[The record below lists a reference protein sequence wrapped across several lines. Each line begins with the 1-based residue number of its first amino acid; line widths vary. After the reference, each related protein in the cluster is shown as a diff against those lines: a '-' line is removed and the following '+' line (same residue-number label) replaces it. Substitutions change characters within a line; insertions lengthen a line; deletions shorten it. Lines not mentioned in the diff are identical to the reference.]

1 MKQIAAICALNL
13 CWIASSAGSLHA
25 QSGYTITTPGRP
37 PTYVNPTPG
46 GGYTVMTPGQLP
58 TYVNPNP
65 GGGYTVMTPGQLP
78 TYVTPNPGIARQD
91 IYNSLVNRRNPLL
104 GY

>member
-25 QSGYTITTPGRP
+25 QSGYTITTPGR
-37 PTYVNPTPG
+37 
-46 GGYTVMTPGQLP
+46 LP

-78 TYVTPNPGIARQD
+78 TYVTPNPGITRQD
-91 IYNSLVNRRNPLL
+91 IYNNLMNRSNPLL